1 VWFIEAEQYSAF
13 FARVLNQPHMRYFS
27 VGIVLFK
34 KIFCVWFIEAEQPS
48 AFFFARV
55 LILPYMRYFSVG
67 IVLFKKNVWPY
78 LKIFLEICFL

>member
-1 VWFIEAEQYSAF
+1 MWFIEAEQYSAF

-48 AFFFARV
+48 AFFFCQSFDFTV
-55 LILPYMRYFSVG
+55 HE
-67 IVLFKKNVWPY
+67 
-78 LKIFLEICFL
+78 IFFRWYRTV

>member
-1 VWFIEAEQYSAF
+1 MWFIEAEQHSAF